1 MELRISCRPRTLQI
15 LIYLFFSIC
24 IIAAAV
30 CAFYHALSDGS
41 PWARTERLLFLI
53 ASCVLTCSVGAILAK
68 CSDLCLN
75 ALISCVKSVKL
86 WRLRDPSHCVI
97 CVSSYDLSQKLS
109 ENDGKNRTGVKRYGV
124 GEGQIYALP
133 YVISSLTEA
142 YGENIN
148 WYNFTHANDYKSIS
162 LINRGFGD
170 LILLGGPF
178 TNRFTSLAFNMLS
191 EKIKILTFNNTELHF
206 LLGACG
212 RKFSYEV
219 EGDFKSPD
227 GDVKADVGMILCCD
241 EPTKNGTA
249 SRRIIIFAGCN
260 TYGTGAASLFFCK
273 KMSDEE
279 IWKKNRK
286 KDYIAVVKC
295 WCSQSPPLLFKTEL
309 LGFHCLN

>member
-24 IIAAAV
+24 IIAAAA
-30 CAFYHALSDGS
+30 CAFYHALNEGS
-41 PWARTERLLFLI
+41 TWARTERLLFLI
-53 ASCVLTCSVGAILAK
+53 ASCVLTCGVGAILAK

-75 ALISCVKSVKL
+75 ALRSCVKSVKL

-148 WYNFTHANDYKSIS
+148 WHNFTHANDYKSVS

-206 LLGACG
+206 LLG
-212 RKFSYEV
+212 
-219 EGDFKSPD
+219 
-227 GDVKADVGMILCCD
+227 GM
-241 EPTKNGTA
+241 
-249 SRRIIIFAGCN
+249 
-260 TYGTGAASLFFCK
+260 
-273 KMSDEE
+273 
-279 IWKKNRK
+279 WKK
-286 KDYIAVVKC
+286 VF
-295 WCSQSPPLLFKTEL
+295 L
-309 LGFHCLN
+309 